1 MGTDY
6 CFGHGQVIV
15 MERMNAPKK
24 APDGLYR
31 FGFVFNI
38 KDGVYLKDLQ
48 EYLKDTDQEP
58 TAQEI
63 RERAT
68 AAEVVLLNSH
78 GYPQDLKGRRVPEN
92 RAKFKAFKTG
102 YSINGKEVLGWFKR
116 GETGNF
122 VGVYWN
128 TEQELRAYARLSE
141 QSERLFNMGDFCFDN
156 IDDCNKF
163 LDEIARAAIP
173 ESWKYSNRE
182 SQINHP
188 ILKSYLETIFAKLK
202 KEDKVVRSADGR
214 YIIFNT
220 NLLDKFFRP
229 MYIVAE
235 VQQAEELE
243 VYFNPVR
250 IDGSRTKLQ
259 KYGFENILPEPPV
272 FFDSVEEVVFNT
284 SWEIEMDYDS
294 LDHIIE
300 KRRDRFPANMR
311 DKESH
316 ILARKLGDAIG
327 YALAIAQR
335 NYKYIVPIY
344 FPRFDTMSFIMP
356 IFLED
361 AYTKNP
367 DFALVLQTDAKN
379 NIYIARTILDL
390 DSGYQDAR
398 LIAKPDESWLNPALM
413 R

>member
-1 MGTDY
+1 
-6 CFGHGQVIV
+6 
-15 MERMNAPKK
+15 MERNNAPKK

-31 FGFVFNI
+31 FGYVFNI
-38 KDGVYLKDLQ
+38 KDGVYLKELQ

-68 AAEVVLLNSH
+68 SAEIILLNQH
-78 GYPQDLKGRRVPEN
+78 GYRQNSKGRSVTEEK
-92 RAKFKAFKTG
+92 ACFKAFKTG
-102 YSINGKEVLGWFKR
+102 YTINGKDVLGWFKI
-116 GETGNF
+116 GEKGNF

-141 QSERLFNMGDFCFDN
+141 QSERLFNMGGFCFYN
-156 IDDCNKF
+156 IDECNRF
-163 LDEIARAAIP
+163 LDDIAKAAIP
-173 ESWKYSNRE
+173 ESWKYNNRE

-188 ILKSYLETIFAKLK
+188 ILKSYIETVFAKLK
-202 KEDKVVRSADGR
+202 NEGKVLRSGDGR

-220 NLLDKFFRP
+220 NLLDKYFHP

-250 IDGSRTKLQ
+250 IGDSRTKLRQ
-259 KYGFENILPEPPV
+259 YGFENVRPEPPV
-272 FFDSVEEVVFNT
+272 FIDSVEEVVFNT

-300 KRRDRFPANMR
+300 KRRDRFPQEMR

-316 ILARKLGDAIG
+316 ILARKLEA
-327 YALAIAQR
+327 ATEFAKAIAQR

-356 IFLED
+356 IFLEG

-367 DFALVLQTDAKN
+367 DFALVLQTDAENKV
-379 NIYIARTILDL
+379 YIARTILDL

-398 LIAKPDESWLNPALM
+398 LIAKPDESWLNPAVM
-413 R
+413 K